1 MQPVSININGR
12 KVTSDVEPRTLLI
25 HFIRERAGL
34 TGTHIGCDTSQCG
47 ACTVLLDGQ
56 AVKSCTI
63 LAVQVEGQSIQT
75 IEGISDGEQL
85 HPMQVAFLENF
96 GLQCGYCTP
105 GFVMAALQILNR
117 YPSASDDE
125 IRHQLKGNICR
136 CTGYQAI
143 IQSILSGL
151 EKVRVA
157 SAPKSSAG
165 QERI

>member
-1 MQPVSININGR
+1 MQPVSIDINGR
-12 KVTSDVEPRTLLI
+12 KVTSSVEPRTLLV

-63 LAVQVEGQSIQT
+63 LAVQVEGQSVQT
-75 IEGISDGEQL
+75 IEGIADGERL
-85 HPMQVAFLENF
+85 HPMQAAFMENF

-105 GFVMAALQILNR
+105 GFVMAALQILSR

-143 IQSILSGL
+143 VQSILSGL

-157 SAPKSSAG
+157 SALKSSAR
-165 QERI
+165 QDRI